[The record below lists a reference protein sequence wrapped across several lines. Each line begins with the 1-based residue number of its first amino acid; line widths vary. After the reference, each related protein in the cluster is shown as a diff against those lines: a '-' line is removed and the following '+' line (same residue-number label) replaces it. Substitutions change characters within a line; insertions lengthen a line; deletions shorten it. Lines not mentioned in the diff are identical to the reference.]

1 MSLPFPP
8 LQIARIIATSLL
20 TDWSCLSFPYHL
32 DCHLHSLFAFTRKFV
47 SKHFALHRRSCDTHM
62 EISCFLPAL
71 RTRIDSSSFTLEL
84 FLLSGGK
91 QGPRYGID
99 DSNSCMHARNFQR
112 LVHGDVH
119 GLIHDGIVFARA
131 GRRMISR
138 IDSRFRAIAHAGY
151 PLWRASYSQEG
162 FLPFGATSWHTW
174 TFQRDFRGI
183 LRPSSVRASYHLEQ
197 RRGIL
202 GPSLFPQEG

>member
-1 MSLPFPP
+1 MQELSRRVCSPIGLVSPSHTTLTVISIPSLPLRGNLYRNILPFIGDPATHTWRSVAFPP
-8 LQIARIIATSLL
+8 HWNR
-20 TDWSCLSFPYHL
+20 
-32 DCHLHSLFAFTRKFV
+32 
-47 SKHFALHRRSCDTHM
+47 
-62 EISCFLPAL
+62 
-71 RTRIDSSSFTLEL
+71 
-84 FLLSGGK
+84 FLLLHT
-91 QGPRYGID
+91 GII
-99 DSNSCMHARNFQR
+99 SSLGWQTGSSLRNRRQQLLYERNFQR

-119 GLIHDGIVFARA
+119 GLIHDVKVFARA

-138 IDSRFRAIAHAGY
+138 IDSRFRAFAHAGY
-151 PLWRASYSQEG
+151 PLWRALYSQKG